1 MIPYLLETKQY
12 FINVTDFI
20 FWVTAIISIIT
31 LTSLIIVPARKLI
44 KQYKEALASAVAAI
58 DDNKTSIDQ
67 LTSLYSKQNKCI
79 QEIKNERK
87 LLNEDINTIKKAL
100 TTLAKIELDKQ
111 CTDALNC
118 GYISQTRLRWLED
131 VYAIYAPFGE
141 NGGVDTTI
149 NRVRQLPLQNDQSQ

>member
-1 MIPYLLETKQY
+1 MILA
-12 FINVTDFI
+12 INLSKV
-20 FWVTAIISIIT
+20 IILSIIGNISSASGLWT
-31 LTSLIIVPARKLI
+31 ITSSDWYNLSSVFI
-44 KQYKEALASAVAAI
+44 S
-58 DDNKTSIDQ
+58 DGFN
-67 LTSLYSKQNKCI
+67 LYSKQNKCI

-141 NGGVDTTI
+141 NGEVDTTI
-149 NRVRQLPLQNDQSQ
+149 NRVRQLPFKNQQSQWKQCL